1 MMERWQSR
9 WPSKTRETLL
19 FHWSM
24 GWQSGELICQCLPN
38 ILQIG
43 RQWGRAGGVREAL
56 LHYVLVSCL
65 GGYFQTHCRF
75 SAFLKECWPCLHNQ
89 PYWQVTGTK
98 EGQRWKWG
106 DALAMH
112 QQRSPLLQP
121 TSLCLQQRE
130 QKQSKTVWLIGL
142 EPNEDQQGT
151 LQALSLPSLCRYGE
165 DAWAEAGRS
174 ISNAPYSLP
183 MSYQLSNLEGG

>member
-19 FHWSM
+19 LHWSM
-24 GWQSGELICQCLPN
+24 GWQSGELICNACQTFSKSADSGGERVEWERLYF
-38 ILQIG
+38 ITYLSAV
-43 RQWGRAGGVREAL
+43 WGAIFK
-56 LHYVLVSCL
+56 H
-65 GGYFQTHCRF
+65 RF
-75 SAFLKECWPCLHNQ
+75 SAFLKECWSCLHNQ

-98 EGQRWKWG
+98 EGQRWKWE

-142 EPNEDQQGT
+142 EPNGDQQGT

-174 ISNAPYSLP
+174 IPNAPYSLP